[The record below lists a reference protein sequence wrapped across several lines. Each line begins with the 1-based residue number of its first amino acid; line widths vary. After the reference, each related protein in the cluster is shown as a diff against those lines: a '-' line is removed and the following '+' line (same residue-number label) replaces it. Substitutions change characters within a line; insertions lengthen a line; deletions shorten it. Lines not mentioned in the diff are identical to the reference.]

1 MANFETVTKPK
12 DNTNLFK
19 TDPFVVGC
27 QISKYSC
34 RYCRAFLF
42 HDTDI
47 LNHTYHNPT
56 EENDEN
62 GDGVLKNEI
71 DEKTLTANNEQ
82 ISVNDSIIS
91 GCNENLLETLISTT
105 KNYSSIDCR
114 NANNVSCETTL
125 FSGRVKT
132 MQSINLD
139 KSMANNTSRE
149 PKMCSTSANSY
160 FLGDM
165 EWMVENSKIYT
176 GLQQGKL
183 YCSNTKCRAKLGNWS
198 WIGFRCNDC
207 SAWLSPAFQVHKN
220 KINEMQI
227 ANDKSH

>member
-1 MANFETVTKPK
+1 MTNFEIVTKQK
-12 DNTNLFK
+12 DDANLSK

-27 QISKYSC
+27 PLSKYSC

-47 LNHTYHNPT
+47 LNHTYYNPT
-56 EENDEN
+56 EEIDEN
-62 GDGVLKNEI
+62 GEGVLKNEI
-71 DEKTLTANNEQ
+71 DENTLTAKNQQ
-82 ISVNDSIIS
+82 ISVNESMIS
-91 GCNENLLETLISTT
+91 CCIENLSGTLISTT

-114 NANNVSCETTL
+114 NANVVSCETRL
-125 FSGRVKT
+125 FSGKINT

-139 KSMANNTSRE
+139 GPTANNSSHE
-149 PKMCSTSANSY
+149 PKMCSTSANSN

-165 EWMVENSKIYT
+165 EWMIKNSKIYT

-220 KINEMQI
+220 KVDEMQI
-227 ANDKSH
+227 INNKNS